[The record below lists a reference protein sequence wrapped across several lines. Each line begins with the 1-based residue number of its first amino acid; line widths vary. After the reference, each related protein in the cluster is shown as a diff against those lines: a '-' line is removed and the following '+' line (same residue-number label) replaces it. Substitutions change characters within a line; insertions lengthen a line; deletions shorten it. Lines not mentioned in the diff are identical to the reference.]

1 MAKEN
6 KHIVLWI
13 ILVVLILALIG
24 TCGYLYWNNSS
35 ENEKQNEESSL
46 WLKIRMFEGEM
57 QLDSLENAIS
67 DYQWVFPHGKHAND
81 VRDIKEKIETE
92 RKDWISAKYSGSIDQ
107 IEDFIRN
114 HSNSFFRHD
123 ADRALDSL
131 YFIDAQSDDT
141 YASYENYLNSYSD
154 GMYAEKAKER
164 MAEIDNGTVTNSETV
179 NASQVINEHFIAL
192 ANNDSEKLKETIA
205 DAISTYMGKS
215 NARPADVEQY
225 MQSMHSDKNRTVSFE
240 LQNIIVTKEV
250 NEHKPTYNV
259 HFLLYETIATGNH
272 TDKIS
277 FIGLSHIN
285 DAGKIISLI
294 LSRNS

>member
-1 MAKEN
+1 
-6 KHIVLWI
+6 
-13 ILVVLILALIG
+13 
-24 TCGYLYWNNSS
+24 
-35 ENEKQNEESSL
+35 
-46 WLKIRMFEGEM
+46 MFEGEM

-67 DYQWVFPHGKHAND
+67 DYQWFFPHGKHAND

-225 MQSMHSDKNRTVSFE
+225 MQSIHSDKNRTVSFE

-259 HFLLYETIATGNH
+259 QFLLYETIATGNH

>member
-67 DYQWVFPHGKHAND
+67 DYQWFFPHGKHAND